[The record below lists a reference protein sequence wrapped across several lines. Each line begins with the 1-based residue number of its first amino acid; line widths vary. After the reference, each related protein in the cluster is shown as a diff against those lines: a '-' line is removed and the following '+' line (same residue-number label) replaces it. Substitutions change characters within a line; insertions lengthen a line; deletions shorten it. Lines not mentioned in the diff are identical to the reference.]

1 MSATN
6 RSIQEQKNNYYATPS
21 WAVNKLLPH
30 LNADEKSWMLVPGC
44 GDGAIGASIRSNTPG
59 YGTFCYFCNWNQE
72 KIVSI
77 VADMIRVFHYYLG

>member
-44 GDGAIGASIRSNTPG
+44 GDGAIVSCISDAIDPALVVGIENDAS
-59 YGTFCYFCNWNQE
+59 
-72 KIVSI
+72 
-77 VADMIRVFHYYLG
+77 LL